1 MIEKSMLYPKV
12 TVVVVPHQCFKY
24 TQQSL
29 ESIYKYTDI
38 PFKLIYI
45 DGYTPKYHQQYLEQ
59 QSQLKGFR
67 LIRTDKYVTSNQAR
81 NIGLKHVD
89 TEYVVFINNDIVVSA
104 GWLNPLIQC
113 IQETNASVITPVC
126 LQGEKQLIY
135 SAGGSLEFQYKN
147 GGLDLFDKRLFICE
161 CFDEV
166 RHLLK
171 RKPTQIINFNCFL
184 ARTSI
189 FSKIGNLDE
198 NLMNCAQDIDFCLSV
213 FSIGGNIYIEPQSI
227 VNYLPLTDLKLSDT
241 PYYMLVWNYVW
252 KCKSINHFQEKW
264 GLSKDATFINSLVEK
279 ANQHSNLPFQPLR
292 EFIKPLHVNENAFAN
307 TISFKRS

>member
-1 MIEKSMLYPKV
+1 MLHPKV
-12 TVVVVPHQCFKY
+12 TIIVAPHQCFDH
-24 TQQSL
+24 TQKSL
-29 ESIYKYTDI
+29 ESIYKYTNI

-45 DGYTPKYHQQYLEQ
+45 DGYTPKHHQQYLEK

-67 LIRTDKYVTSNQAR
+67 LIRTDKYVSPNQAR

-89 TEYVVFINNDIVVSA
+89 TKYVVFLNNDVVVTT
-104 GWLNPLIQC
+104 GWLNSLIEC
-113 IQETNASVITPVC
+113 IQETNASVVTPIC

-147 GGLDLFDKRLFICE
+147 GNLDLFDKRLFTNNY
-161 CFDEV
+161 FDEV
-166 RHLLK
+166 RPLLK

-213 FSIGGNIYIEPQSI
+213 FAVGGTIYIEPQSI
-227 VNYLPLTDLKLSDT
+227 VNCLPITDLKLSDT

-252 KCKSINHFQEKW
+252 KRKTINHFQAKW
-264 GLSKDATFINSLVEK
+264 GLSRDETFISNMLERI
-279 ANQHSNLPFQPLR
+279 NQHSNLTFQPLR
-292 EFIKPLHVNENAFAN
+292 EFIKPPYVNENAFAG
-307 TISFKRS
+307 TIKSKSS